1 MGLVNPFRRRPSST
15 PPDKPHPYA
24 HARDAGLGAI
34 ASGQP
39 MGYHGGTPVS
49 SVVVAGRVVRDIG
62 CAVPGCGRPI
72 DDPVHEP
79 VPSPEEPGRA
89 SP

>member
-1 MGLVNPFRRRPSST
+1 
-15 PPDKPHPYA
+15 
-24 HARDAGLGAI
+24 
-34 ASGQP
+34 
-39 MGYHGGTPVS
+39 MGYHGGNPVG

-62 CAVPGCGRPI
+62 CAVPGGGRPI

-79 VPSPEEPGRA
+79 VPSPEELGRA